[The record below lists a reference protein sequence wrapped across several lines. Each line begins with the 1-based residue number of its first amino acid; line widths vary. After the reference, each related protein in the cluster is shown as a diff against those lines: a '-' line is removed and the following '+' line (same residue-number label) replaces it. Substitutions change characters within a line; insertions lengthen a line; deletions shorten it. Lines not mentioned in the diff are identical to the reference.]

1 MIMNDIDNIKII
13 RNIQKIK
20 SKLDSLK
27 FRDNEKDFILLIAT
41 HDYLKYIYNFLDS
54 YYRNNSASN
63 KIFIF
68 TIHSKKFFKKNIL
81 PINPKYNVNHY
92 EIIIKYKSA
101 KDIKSI
107 SANIRFHLIDILMP
121 YSKSILYLDSDS
133 IILKD
138 LKKMYLYF
146 SNYSIV
152 LRKHPNHRNG
162 RSNHYYPLKS
172 GFIYVKNNKLGREFV
187 SHAIKDIK
195 SNLQIWYAD
204 QKAISYAYFK
214 ISFSQIPKVLLFN
227 SRYFDWNF
235 YPEPYIFSAKGVKK
249 NTLGFIYF
257 SKKIGYSKNVF
268 LKLFYYLFIE
278 IETFI
283 RNFFK
288 GCTKIFNKLW

>member
-1 MIMNDIDNIKII
+1 MNYIDNIKII
-13 RNIQKIK
+13 KNIQKIK
-20 SKLDSLK
+20 SKLDNLK
-27 FRDNEKDFILLIAT
+27 FLDNEKDFILLIST
-41 HDYLKYIYNFLDS
+41 HDYFRYTYNLIDS
-54 YYRNNSASN
+54 YYRNNSSCN

-68 TIHSKKFFKKNIL
+68 TIHSKKFSKQNML
-81 PINPKYNVNHY
+81 PINPKYNVNQY
-92 EIIIKYKSA
+92 EIIIKDKNA

-121 YSKSILYLDSDS
+121 YSNSILYLDCDS

-146 SNYSIV
+146 ADYSIA
-152 LRKHPNHRNG
+152 LRKHPNHSNG

-187 SHAIKDIK
+187 MHAIKDIK
-195 SNLQIWYAD
+195 SNLRIWYAD

-227 SRYFDWNF
+227 SVFFDWNF
-235 YPEPYIFSAKGVKK
+235 YKEPYIFSAKGVKK

-257 SKKIGYSKNVF
+257 SKIMGYNQNILF
-268 LKLFYYLFIE
+268 KLFYFLLIA

-283 RNFFK
+283 RKFFK
-288 GCTKIFNKLW
+288 GCKKIIKKLW